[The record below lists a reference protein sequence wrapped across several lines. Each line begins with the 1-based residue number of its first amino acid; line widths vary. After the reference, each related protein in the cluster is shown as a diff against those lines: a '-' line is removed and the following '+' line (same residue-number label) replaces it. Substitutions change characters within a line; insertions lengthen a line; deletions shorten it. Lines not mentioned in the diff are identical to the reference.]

1 MIQCDILTLFPGMLE
16 PIFGQSIL
24 KRAIDKTLIDLRIHD
39 LRDFAYD
46 KHRVTDDVPY
56 GGGGGMLLK
65 PEPIFAALDFIRAER
80 GEVRVILPSPQGKRF
95 DQNMAENFASEKLPL
110 AFICGHYE
118 GIDARVNDG
127 IFLEEVSVGDYILTG
142 GEIPAALMIDAAA
155 RLVPGVLG
163 GALSAQEES
172 FSTSLLEHPHYTRP
186 FEYRGM
192 KVPEVLTSGNHA
204 KIRNWRREQALINT
218 LEKRPDLLAEAPLT
232 QSEKHWVAGLEASE
246 SPHHNFR
253 LKMHSSE
260 AIE

>member
-1 MIQCDILTLFPGMLE
+1 MIQCDILTLFPEMLK

-24 KRAIDKTLIDLRIHD
+24 KRAIDKHLLDVRIHD

-65 PEPIFAALDFIRAER
+65 PEPIFAALDFIKGER
-80 GEVRVILPSPQGKRF
+80 GEIRVVLPSPQGKRF
-95 DQNMAENFASEKLPL
+95 DQPMAEDFAGETLPL
-110 AFICGHYE
+110 VFICGHYE

-127 IFLEEVSVGDYILTG
+127 MSLEEISVGDVILTG

-172 FSTSLLEHPHYTRP
+172 FASSLLEHPHYTRP

-192 KVPEVLTSGNHA
+192 KVPEVLTSGNHE
-204 KIRNWRREQALINT
+204 KIRNWRRKQSLINT
-218 LEKRPDLLAEAPLT
+218 LEKRPDLLEEAPLT
-232 QSEKHWVAGLEASE
+232 KAEKHWVEGRDLEIPE
-246 SPHHNFR
+246 R
-253 LKMHSSE
+253 SSRSL
-260 AIE
+260 I

>member
-1 MIQCDILTLFPGMLE
+1 MIQCDILTLFPEMLE

-24 KRAIDKTLIDLRIHD
+24 KRAIDKHQLYVHIHD
-39 LRDFAYD
+39 LRAFTTD

-65 PEPIFAALDFIRAER
+65 PEPIFAALDLIREER
-80 GEVRVILPSPQGKRF
+80 GEIRVILPSPQGKHF
-95 DQNMAENFASEKLPL
+95 DQAFAEDFACEKLPL
-110 AFICGHYE
+110 VFICGHYE

-127 IFLEEVSVGDYILTG
+127 ISLEEISVGDYILTG
-142 GEIPAALMIDAAA
+142 GEIPAALMIDAAT

-163 GALSAQEES
+163 GVNSAQEES

-192 KVPEVLTSGNHA
+192 KVPDVLTSGNHA
-204 KIRNWRREQALINT
+204 KIRNWRREQTLINT

-232 QSEKHWVAGLEASE
+232 PSEKAWVAKLDLEISARS
-246 SPHHNFR
+246 NR
-253 LKMHSSE
+253 TL
-260 AIE
+260 I

>member
-1 MIQCDILTLFPGMLE
+1 MLE

-24 KRAIDKTLIDLRIHD
+24 KRAIDKGLLNVCIRD

-65 PEPIFAALDFIRAER
+65 PEPIFAALDLIREER
-80 GEVRVILPSPQGKRF
+80 GEIRVILPSPQGKHF
-95 DQNMAENFASEKLPL
+95 DQTLAEDFSNEKLPL
-110 AFICGHYE
+110 VFICGHYE

-127 IFLEEVSVGDYILTG
+127 ISLEEVSVGDYILTG
-142 GEIPAALMIDAAA
+142 GEIPAALMIDAAV

-192 KVPEVLTSGNHA
+192 KVPEILTSGHHS
-204 KIRNWRREQALINT
+204 KIQGWRREKSLINT
-218 LEKRPDLLAEAPLT
+218 LEKRPDLLEEAPLT
-232 QSEKHWVAGLEASE
+232 KAERLWVAGLDLEQE
-246 SPHHNFR
+246 GLR
-253 LKMHSSE
+253 
-260 AIE
+260 

>member
-1 MIQCDILTLFPGMLE
+1 MIQCDILTLFPEMLE
-16 PIFGQSIL
+16 PVFSQSML
-24 KRAIDKTLIDLRIHD
+24 KRAIDKQLLEVRIHD
-39 LRDFAYD
+39 LRSFAYD

-65 PEPIFAALDFIRAER
+65 PEPIFAALDQIREER
-80 GEVRVILPSPQGKRF
+80 GEIRVILPSPQGRRF
-95 DQNMAENFASEKLPL
+95 DQTLAAHFSEEVLPL
-110 AFICGHYE
+110 VFICGHYE

-127 IFLEEVSVGDYILTG
+127 ISLEEISVGDYILTG

-163 GALSAQEES
+163 GANSALDES

-204 KIRNWRREQALINT
+204 KIRTWRREHALMNT

-232 QSEKHWVAGLEASE
+232 TSEKRWVQSLT
-246 SPHHNFR
+246 
-253 LKMHSSE
+253 
-260 AIE
+260 